1 MLQLGTTATQSP
13 VQFSQAPNVSE
24 TTVSLRSSVLLNWG
38 KYKTRQNYLLNKVTS
53 VSVLP
58 RGTLRKTRSLR
69 IPKSSFILN
78 PIGNK
83 PLPALRPAEPQLQFL
98 NPRGA
103 HAAAKHKPNYE
114 IHDLSRRWRQHTPPT
129 YTRSAQPLTLGRGG
143 GGERSPPPG
152 RGVAGAWPPHP
163 HRAGEGSGAPPAG
176 AARNQA
182 PARGKRRRRNGER
195 SERLEGCRPACRR
208 PAWEPRFCKKSDE
221 ICYDG
226 FLKSTNSL
234 CAITSGAGKGTRA
247 RVTSA
252 AVEMI

>member
-143 GGERSPPPG
+143 GGSALRP
-152 RGVAGAWPPHP
+152 RAGAWPGRGRRTPIGL
-163 HRAGEGSGAPPAG
+163 AKG
-176 AARNQA
+176 AARPLLAQ
-182 PARGKRRRRNGER
+182 RGTR
-195 SERLEGCRPACRR
+195 RR
-208 PAWEPRFCKKSDE
+208 PAGRDGGGTEKGASGWRAAARLAVVQHGNQDSARNQTKSATTD
-221 ICYDG
+221 
-226 FLKSTNSL
+226 FLKAPTR
-234 CAITSGAGKGTRA
+234 CAP
-247 RVTSA
+247 
-252 AVEMI
+252 